1 MDNEDERTAP
11 TKNALSDLQSR
22 RDRLLERRGR
32 AQRLYYA
39 LVSVSLLLLVV
50 APVLA
55 WRLYSS
61 SSIIWLYMLLYALM
75 PLAMLPT
82 YRIRLRQVEND
93 IYELD
98 FQIDLQEFEV
108 SKQES
113 RAEKIL
119 RLNDFQLRR
128 YYDLNIRQNSWVFG
142 LGVFCIVLG
151 IGVIGM

>member
-1 MDNEDERTAP
+1 
-11 TKNALSDLQSR
+11 
-22 RDRLLERRGR
+22 
-32 AQRLYYA
+32 
-39 LVSVSLLLLVV
+39 
-50 APVLA
+50 
-55 WRLYSS
+55 
-61 SSIIWLYMLLYALM
+61 MLLYALM